1 MNREE
6 LRWFLPPAVIAVLVF
21 LGVMTSFIAGGVRRT
36 QTDLGVATEVSH
48 NRANAVFTLT
58 DETGE
63 AELIC
68 IVSANPRNG
77 ALTVVAVPPE
87 IPVDIAGSRQT
98 LGASMAIGGTDM
110 LMEKLAQVVPL
121 PLHHYMT
128 LDRTVLEHTLSAL
141 GVDGSAFFTANSP
154 KRKWEVGAALC
165 LDTARALS
173 GAGVQVGQMES
184 FFGKVYTD
192 FSVHGAQRYDHFLKR
207 IGFAGTQSVTLP
219 GGYNMN
225 EDTFT
230 PEQEAMNEMVNR
242 LLNER

>member
-154 KRKWEVGAALC
+154 KSKPPMTEKEPDSVLGVFIEAIFSPSMANSMMRNWRNRGTAKSPSVRIKRKASGMRAC
-165 LDTARALS
+165 SRTARSQS
-173 GAGVQVGQMES
+173 GI
-184 FFGKVYTD
+184 KKT
-192 FSVHGAQRYDHFLKR
+192 
-207 IGFAGTQSVTLP
+207 
-219 GGYNMN
+219 
-225 EDTFT
+225 
-230 PEQEAMNEMVNR
+230 EAAKTR
-242 LLNER
+242 RRTRRR